1 LKIPRSMLDFDRLP
15 DAFDIVN
22 RYTCEYSVSL
32 NSARDPLVVIL
43 EGGNGHTMNN
53 DRIYAPITE
62 V

>member
-1 LKIPRSMLDFDRLP
+1 MLDFDRLP

-43 EGGNGHTMNN
+43 EGGNGYTMNN

-62 V
+62 A